1 MDQNVSRSF
10 AAEARRV
17 IHLLVAGRYAQLK
30 DQGLLPGGHTAAD
43 IRRILDDYGATLTEL
58 PDAAFATARVYAQ
71 APQGWYCLVTRDL
84 RAATLAE
91 ATRDATTLRPRGGT
105 IILDLWTVEE
115 ERSGL
120 SVELYVGI
128 DARHPI
134 QIHELR
140 GFPPKLIPALQDVVH
155 QLVIGNYA
163 GLVADGRAGE
173 FSAARLETVITEYR
187 DRVIAHLPLAPGQE
201 YALVDLSRDDFKQ
214 AHVFSAIDGEWEVD
228 VRLRWS
234 QEADGLSLRAF
245 MYETPDG
252 IRVEIE
258 GLEVM

>member
-1 MDQNVSRSF
+1 MDQNVPQSF

-17 IHLLVAGRYAQLK
+17 IHLLVAGRYIGMEE
-30 DQGLLPGGHTAAD
+30 QGLLPGGHTAAD

-58 PDAAFATARVYAQ
+58 PDEAFATARVYAQ
-71 APQGWYCLVTRDL
+71 APQGWYHQVTRDL
-84 RAATLAE
+84 RDATLAE
-91 ATRDATTLRPRGGT
+91 AIRDATILRPRGGT

-115 ERSGL
+115 GRSGL
-120 SVELYVGI
+120 SVELDVGI

-140 GFPPKLIPALQDVVH
+140 GFPPKLIPALQDVAH
-155 QLVIGNYA
+155 QLVIGNYV
-163 GLVADGRAGE
+163 GLVADGRAGG

-187 DRVIAHLPLAPGQE
+187 DTVMAHLLLAPGQE
-201 YALVDLSRDDFKQ
+201 YALVDLTRDDFKQ
-214 AHVFSAIDGEWEVD
+214 AHVFSAVDGEWEVD

-234 QEADGLSLRAF
+234 QEADGLSLQASV
-245 MYETPDG
+245 YETPAG